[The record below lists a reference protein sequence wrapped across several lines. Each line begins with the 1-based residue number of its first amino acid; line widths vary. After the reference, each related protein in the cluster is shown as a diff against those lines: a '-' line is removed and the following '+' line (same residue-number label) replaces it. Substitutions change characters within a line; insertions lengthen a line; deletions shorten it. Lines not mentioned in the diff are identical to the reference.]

1 MEAQALQKKVS
12 DQLQEAKAAVTRMEK
27 EMLALGQKQRKEL
40 EALVARVQSGAQ
52 LKAFTKK
59 LKGGQQELK
68 KRVDELQ
75 SRLMEALGVAT
86 HAEVAELNRELA
98 RLNKKIDRLLK
109 TKKNG
114 KPSGEPELS

>member
-1 MEAQALQKKVS
+1 MEAQALQKKVAG
-12 DQLQEAKAAVTRMEK
+12 QLQEAKAAVNRMEK
-27 EMLALGQKQRKEL
+27 EVVALGAKQRKEL

-52 LKAFTKK
+52 FTVLTKK

-68 KRVDELQ
+68 KRFEELQ

-86 HAEVAELNRELA
+86 HAEVEALNRELA

-109 TKKNG
+109 TKKDKAAG
-114 KPSGEPELS
+114 AGGGS

>member
-12 DQLQEAKAAVTRMEK
+12 DQLQEAKAAVTRLER
-27 EMLALGQKQRKEL
+27 EMVALGQKQRREL

-68 KRVDELQ
+68 KRFDELQ
-75 SRLMEALGVAT
+75 TRLMEALGVAT
-86 HAEVAELNRELA
+86 HAEVAELNRELS

-109 TKKNG
+109 AKKNG
-114 KPSGEPELS
+114 KSADDPALS